1 MKNKILMK
9 LGALILCT
17 GFILFLFSF
26 IQSYPIQLS
35 EIGEKTFNQF
45 HIYTWPAIILLIL
58 GTFIIGYISENKI
71 IRGFC
76 AAFIP
81 LIFYSYVYFFS
92 YVPTSDC
99 GNVRSMFLI
108 FKEVGIDASYIPYFQ
123 YPSYFLNNE
132 LTSELLMLNAD
143 SLSFIYFSLYGFLL
157 ALFLYLLYH
166 NISGE
171 EYKRYA
177 FVFVTF
183 YFIGIY
189 SFLNYQWVPQ
199 TLALVYMFNLIYLT
213 SIIYKYK
220 DIEYKYLLIFVFV
233 PFVFSHAFLPVIFII
248 FFGFIMFKRESL
260 RTTFILLVSANA
272 IVMIYFTTYYFP
284 FFIETLQQSIS
295 GFSGEYSS
303 RIAQSF
309 QPPEELLSQ
318 IISNINRFR
327 VPITWVIMGLGSLII
342 FFRKKMQS
350 FVFRLGFAGG
360 LYLIV
365 GILLSVMGL
374 RSIQIILIPMTIGL
388 GFFLV
393 KFKKPTIV
401 IISIILLLVV
411 FGPMRDAYDITQ
423 FHTDEEAN
431 ACVFL
436 ATNVN
441 KTLSSDVATNQ
452 VNFGYFKNLYRYHT
466 LEIPS
471 VVRSGNPVFY
481 EIFNQSMKKNDYVIY
496 NSNLGKE
503 ILSHGVKEEKLNQ
516 LNKQVLLNNKIF
528 ASEHTRILSGIHN

>member
-1 MKNKILMK
+1 MIK
-9 LGALILCT
+9 LGAIILCT

-26 IQSYPIQLS
+26 IHSYPIQLLN
-35 EIGEKTFNQF
+35 INEKTFNQF
-45 HIYTWPAIILLIL
+45 HIYTWPAIVFLIF
-58 GTFIIGYISENKI
+58 GSFIIGYLSEKKI
-71 IRGFC
+71 VRGFC

-81 LIFYSYVYFFS
+81 LIFYSYVYFFR
-92 YVPTSDC
+92 YVPSSDC

-108 FKEVGIDASYIPYFQ
+108 FKEVGIDANYIPYFQ

-213 SIIYKYK
+213 SIIYKNK
-220 DIEYKYLLIFVFV
+220 DIGYKYLLILVFI

-248 FFGFIMFKRESL
+248 FFGLIMFKKVSL
-260 RTTFILLVSANA
+260 RTTFILMISANA

-284 FFIETLQQSIS
+284 FFIETLQESLN
-295 GFSGEYSS
+295 GFSGEYTA
-303 RIAQSF
+303 RIASSF
-309 QPPEELLSQ
+309 QPPEELLSK

-327 VPITWVIMGLGSLII
+327 VPIAWMIIGLGSLVI
-342 FFRKKMQS
+342 FLKKKMET

-365 GILLSVMGL
+365 GMLLSVMGL
-374 RSIQIILIPMTIGL
+374 RSIQIILIPLTIGL

-393 KFKKPTIV
+393 KFKKPTIL
-401 IISIILLLVV
+401 IITIILLLVV
-411 FGPMRDAYDITQ
+411 FGPMREAYDITQ
-423 FHTDEEAN
+423 FHSEEEAN

-441 KTLSSDVATNQ
+441 KQISSDVATNQ

-466 LEIPS
+466 LQIPS

-496 NSNLGKE
+496 NLNLGKE
-503 ILSHGVKEEKLNQ
+503 ILGHGIREEKLNE
-516 LNKQVLLNNKIF
+516 LNGQVLLNNKIF